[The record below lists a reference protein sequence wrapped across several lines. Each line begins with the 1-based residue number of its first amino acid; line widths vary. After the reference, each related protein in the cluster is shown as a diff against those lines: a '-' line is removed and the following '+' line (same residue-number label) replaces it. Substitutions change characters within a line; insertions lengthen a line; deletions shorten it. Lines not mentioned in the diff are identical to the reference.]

1 MTLDLSERPIQAAD
15 LAITASRFSPGRAA
29 WSLAQVVLACLL
41 AIYFI
46 TWVQDLKR
54 ISRLHAQPSFGPKTV
69 ISKYE
74 AWDRVYRST
83 LIQPA
88 LDRVRTVA
96 HREISKAFEIHADF
110 RLFSELL
117 EPVRED

>member
-1 MTLDLSERPIQAAD
+1 MAWGFPKTGAELSLTVP
-15 LAITASRFSPGRAA
+15 RFSLARATWA
-29 WSLAQVVLACLL
+29 LAQVVLACLL

-54 ISRLHAQPSFGPKTV
+54 ISRLHAKPAFGPKTV

-74 AWDRVYRST
+74 AWDRVYHSA

-88 LDRVRTVA
+88 LEQVRTVA
-96 HREISKAFEIHADF
+96 QRELSKAFVHTDF

>member
-1 MTLDLSERPIQAAD
+1 MSLEFSKASVSSAD
-15 LAITASRFSPGRAA
+15 LTITARRFSLARATWA
-29 WSLAQVVLACLL
+29 LTQVVVACLL

-74 AWDRVYRST
+74 AWDRVYRSA
-83 LIQPA
+83 LIEPA
-88 LDRVRTVA
+88 LEHVRTVA
-96 HREISKAFEIHADF
+96 QREISKAFEIHTDF
-110 RLFSELL
+110 RLLSELL
-117 EPVRED
+117 EPIRED